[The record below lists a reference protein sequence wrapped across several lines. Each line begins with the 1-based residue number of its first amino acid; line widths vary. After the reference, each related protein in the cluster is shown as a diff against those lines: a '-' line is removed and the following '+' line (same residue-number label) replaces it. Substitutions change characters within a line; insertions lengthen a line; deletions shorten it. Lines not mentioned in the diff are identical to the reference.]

1 MYIKNIIIF
10 SLLFLI
16 NSHIVN
22 ANVIEVSVEAEGT
35 GTSYD
40 DAVKSA
46 LTNAVSKVTGMQ
58 IANASS
64 VVSSSIKMASN
75 LDLSLSANSLVT
87 SSATVTKT
95 IGQINNY
102 EVLNKRI
109 TSNKN
114 HHVRLI
120 ASIYKYE
127 APKSSK
133 RKRLA
138 FLPTIYKDEFTDFFG
153 DIHSS
158 QIAKK
163 FNSNVEQFLVQTRKF
178 SVLSRQELKQIGSE
192 LSLISSNIT
201 PIKEKAKLGQV
212 LGADY
217 LIISELV
224 SAKVLQNIHDSKITG
239 QESVGVNGAVII
251 NVKVIDT
258 VTSEIKYSSEL
269 THEATSELTGENL
282 LAKIAKIAVNDLVH
296 NIYPIRIINVVGNN
310 ITLNFGGD
318 ESNVGKFFEVFATGE
333 SLIDPYTGESLGTHE
348 SLIGKLQIDRVTD
361 KVSYGTKISGGKFT
375 EGMIVRAINNEL
387 LPLKKIKKSSGVK
400 NGF

>member
-1 MYIKNIIIF
+1 MYVKNIIIF

-64 VVSSSIKMASN
+64 VVSSSIKMANN

-114 HHVRLI
+114 HHVRLM

-178 SVLSRQELKQIGSE
+178 SVLSRRN
-192 LSLISSNIT
+192 SN
-201 PIKEKAKLGQV
+201 K
-212 LGADY
+212 
-217 LIISELV
+217 
-224 SAKVLQNIHDSKITG
+224 
-239 QESVGVNGAVII
+239 
-251 NVKVIDT
+251 
-258 VTSEIKYSSEL
+258 
-269 THEATSELTGENL
+269 
-282 LAKIAKIAVNDLVH
+282 
-296 NIYPIRIINVVGNN
+296 
-310 ITLNFGGD
+310 
-318 ESNVGKFFEVFATGE
+318 
-333 SLIDPYTGESLGTHE
+333 
-348 SLIGKLQIDRVTD
+348 
-361 KVSYGTKISGGKFT
+361 
-375 EGMIVRAINNEL
+375 
-387 LPLKKIKKSSGVK
+387 
-400 NGF
+400 